1 MHWNP
6 TSVCGVALLMAIL
19 IKVITTVLG
28 LLARKR
34 LKPVSN
40 SLWWGSKLSALA
52 ACTFAAKVASDSC
65 DELTAQVLFF
75 ALPIVTL
82 LVVVLAWQRFHRRS

>member
-6 TSVCGVALLMAIL
+6 TSVTGLALLMAIL
-19 IKVITTVLG
+19 IKVITTLRG
-28 LLARKR
+28 LRARNR

-52 ACTFAAKVASDSC
+52 VCAFAAKVASDSG
-65 DELTAQVLFF
+65 DELSAQVLFF
-75 ALPIVTL
+75 ALPIVSI
-82 LVVVLAWQRFHRRS
+82 LVAALAWHRHRL